1 MKMKSIGGNVAA
13 IMVSVLVSI
22 PASARAGGIKKR
34 AENQQDRIAQ
44 GVKSGQLTARETA
57 RIEHKEST
65 LHSEVRDMRQ
75 LDGGK
80 LTPQGQRGRQSAAGP
95 SLQGHLQRRST
106 TRRPRAAAPARS
118 RSARRTSRTGS
129 PRASR
134 AVR

>member
-34 AENQQDRIAQ
+34 AENQQDRVAQ
-44 GVKSGQLTARETA
+44 GVRSGQLTAREAA

-80 LTPQGQRGRQSAAGP
+80 LTAKDRALVNQQQDRLSKGIYSQKHDAQTLPPQPQN
-95 SLQGHLQRRST
+95 
-106 TRRPRAAAPARS
+106 
-118 RSARRTSRTGS
+118 
-129 PRASR
+129 
-134 AVR
+134 